1 MDTFVIH
8 VNTTLIQILNNV
20 NRETFHNVIQH
31 GVQLSVLGTCWPLR
45 HRSVFLCIPF
55 ETLTE
60 SGVYKYLILSFQSV
74 AEKADTERA
83 GNHHKKPENSK
94 DPNAQTGSTPVS
106 VGWSHDGDL
115 VSKAR
120 GGGSLTVN
128 LSGKEGFQ
136 DVLDVVKRQYMTEH
150 EVVGLKV
157 GRATSETISSFREG
171 IRSVGE
177 FCKKNKL
184 FMSKIKIYL
193 ITQSDQ
199 PKCTCHT
206 TEPDFQIS
214 FMLNG
219 EVTCYDKRSA
229 LQHVALHKPEIR
241 DMQANPLSEGFELK
255 QMIKCKKCQVTY
267 LDWEVDGAD
276 RVAYTYGQK
285 KAHKGIIHG
294 PETLHGNHFG
304 SFVAILVA
312 NHDAKHSVKWWRD
325 GSLFAEGDGLY
336 IIWPDQSGTF

>member
-20 NRETFHNVIQH
+20 NRETYHNVIQH
-31 GVQLSVLGTCWPLR
+31 GVQLSVLGTRWLLR

-60 SGVYKYLILSFQSV
+60 SGLYKYIILSFQSV
-74 AEKADTERA
+74 TEKADTERA

-94 DPNAQTGSTPVS
+94 DPNAKTGSTPVS

-157 GRATSETISSFREG
+157 GRATSETISSLPEG

-177 FCKKNKL
+177 FCKKK
-184 FMSKIKIYL
+184 K
-193 ITQSDQ
+193 
-199 PKCTCHT
+199 
-206 TEPDFQIS
+206 
-214 FMLNG
+214 
-219 EVTCYDKRSA
+219 A
-229 LQHVALHKPEIR
+229 LQE
-241 DMQANPLSEGFELK
+241 
-255 QMIKCKKCQVTY
+255 
-267 LDWEVDGAD
+267 
-276 RVAYTYGQK
+276 
-285 KAHKGIIHG
+285 
-294 PETLHGNHFG
+294 
-304 SFVAILVA
+304 
-312 NHDAKHSVKWWRD
+312 
-325 GSLFAEGDGLY
+325 
-336 IIWPDQSGTF
+336 